1 MSLFGISRGVQIL
14 SRDLILLSRQYE
26 DFELPKEKNFL
37 LKYCETPA
45 QEAFLRYYFA
55 FGDFKNFV
63 DHTGIVIQ
71 RRWMLQLAKKIKRLE
86 NLHAEARAAFDLN
99 LLAQIENGKYKIRA

>member
-1 MSLFGISRGVQIL
+1 M
-14 SRDLILLSRQYE
+14 ILLSRQYE
-26 DFELPKEKNFL
+26 DFELPKDKNFL

-71 RRWMLQLAKKIKRLE
+71 RRWMLQLAKKIHRLE
-86 NLHAEARAAFDLN
+86 KLHADARASFDLT